1 MIVPITF
8 GCLSGILSGTM
19 FALGFSWQYLQTQE
33 HAPGLFTSI
42 LWIVPVIYGSLFSL
56 FYALT
61 ASCAVALT
69 LKLPLP
75 TFFRIHTGHALTPVI
90 ICCVAYHLW
99 QSPTPSYATMI
110 EMGSFKHCC
119 FLTAGF
125 VTQATSWS
133 NRRPTGEL
141 KTFPVST

>member
-1 MIVPITF
+1 MIAPITF

-61 ASCAVALT
+61 ASCACGDYSKTAFSNVFQDSHGACFNPGNHLLRCVSFVA
-69 LKLPLP
+69 KPN
-75 TFFRIHTGHALTPVI
+75 
-90 ICCVAYHLW
+90 
-99 QSPTPSYATMI
+99 
-110 EMGSFKHCC
+110 SFLRHDD
-119 FLTAGF
+119 
-125 VTQATSWS
+125 
-133 NRRPTGEL
+133 
-141 KTFPVST
+141 